1 MGTNDK
7 QQAMDIVSRIVS
19 STSSILMFP
28 ISSLMSFLRISS
40 TSKSSSPPPEDADD
54 ELSNNDDEYKSNKRS
69 RNQDGDECESPL
81 SMMASSA
88 VVSSMAATTSQ
99 SPSPTPP
106 KVTLTKSSSLKKR
119 KVAFTPTSI
128 SPSFKSLENV
138 KYYDENGNEESAMA
152 RFYKML
158 AKEPVQSTK
167 WE

>member
-1 MGTNDK
+1 VGTSDK

-40 TSKSSSPPPEDADD
+40 TSTSSSPPPEDADD
-54 ELSNNDDEYKSNKRS
+54 ELSNNDDECKSNKRS
-69 RNQDGDECESPL
+69 RNQDCDECESPL
-81 SMMASSA
+81 SMMASTTVA
-88 VVSSMAATTSQ
+88 SSMATG
-99 SPSPTPP
+99 PSPTPP
-106 KVTLTKSSSLKKR
+106 KVTLTKSCSSKKR
-119 KVAFTPTSI
+119 KVAFAPTS
-128 SPSFKSLENV
+128 SAPSFKSLENV